1 MKQKETEREVDKG
14 VEKEPKAPEK
24 EPTDY
29 EKHYAAHAD
38 PNRNTLNSFDPPPAE
53 RATKPPTEVGGG
65 ANLPKATGLDPN
77 SCAIGDPDT
86 TLEVTGMN
94 FTEDTLIVF
103 AGSPTVT
110 EFISDTV
117 LSCALS
123 PGAFT
128 EARGYPV
135 TVQRG
140 GYVNPVATMFTVY
153 DLEAVIDERTTTPKN
168 KKKGK

>member
-1 MKQKETEREVDKG
+1 MS
-14 VEKEPKAPEK
+14 KEPADKTVP

-29 EKHYAAHAD
+29 EKNYAAHAD
-38 PNRNTLNSFDPPPAE
+38 PNKNTLNAYDAPPAE
-53 RATKPPTEVGGG
+53 GGKPPEEVGGG

-86 TLEVTGMN
+86 TLEVTGLN

-103 AGSPTVT
+103 SGSPTVT

-117 LSCALS
+117 LSCALNPS
-123 PGAFT
+123 AFT

-140 GYVNPVATMFTVY
+140 HYVNPVATMFTVVEPAE
-153 DLEAVIDERTTTPKN
+153 DDEVPAAHKPKGR
-168 KKKGK
+168 KKG

>member
-1 MKQKETEREVDKG
+1 M
-14 VEKEPKAPEK
+14 
-24 EPTDY
+24 
-29 EKHYAAHAD
+29 
-38 PNRNTLNSFDPPPAE
+38 
-53 RATKPPTEVGGG
+53 TKPPPEEVGGG

-117 LSCALS
+117 LSCVLS

-153 DLEAVIDERTTTPKN
+153 DLEADEQADDETTTRTSRRSARRRASSDGHACK
-168 KKKGK
+168 